1 MRALEYGLR
10 AMAADVLVEV
20 EAESWH
26 TIIERIETKIDKA
39 RDAPRGEGKSARL
52 QFLSEAAA
60 EFRYFKDGWRNYAS
74 HVKISYDD
82 AQAVRVMQHVATFI
96 SHLSAELKEA
106 P

>member
-1 MRALEYGLR
+1 
-10 AMAADVLVEV
+10 MAADLTVAV

-26 TIIERIETKIDKA
+26 TIIERIEAKIDEA
-39 RDAPRGEGKSARL
+39 RQLPRGEPKNQRL

-74 HVKISYDD
+74 HVKINYDD
-82 AQAVRVMQHVATFI
+82 AQAARVMQHVGTFI
-96 SHLSAELKEA
+96 ELLSKQLKEA